1 MSGFYGELAL
11 RGARG
16 PAAGFGAMDA
26 AMANW
31 GPDAAAHWQE
41 GPLTVGARLLQV
53 ASDDVA
59 DTMPLVDDDLVVL
72 GHFRIDNRQAVG
84 RSLGLSPS
92 DVEALPDAQLLA
104 RAWRRWR
111 QGTVEHLA
119 GDWVCA
125 VWDRQ
130 RQSLW
135 LGRDAAGS
143 TGLYY
148 WHDAARLV
156 FSTSLRALLAHPAG
170 PRELNTYRIAQQ
182 LAFVSDPSQAHQT
195 PYVGVRRLPGGHA
208 LRCDSGTVEKYCW
221 WSPESLDELDWRRDG
236 DYHDAFRELYT
247 SVVTEQLARTAGPV
261 AVMLSS
267 GLDSGSIAALAAPVL
282 AAGGRRLLAFTAVPH
297 FAPDA
302 AAGARYGDEGKLA
315 REVAEFIGNI
325 EFNAVASEQA
335 TMVGSIEAVL
345 DATAEPIGG
354 PSNAHWIME
363 ILRRAR
369 ACGVGL
375 MLTGR
380 GGNATVSWPGTGN
393 LMPTL
398 RRGEWRSVIA
408 AFRRSEIGTWPTLK
422 RQVLRPALTAA
433 QECLERLALSKG
445 AESQSDSVLNPR
457 LAAEIDFYAR
467 AIKGRREFFAANRR
481 GAYDPG
487 AAHFRLGRREAST
500 QGEIWMALGAAHQ
513 LEIRDPTVDRRLI
526 EFCWRVPDRIFWASG
541 RQRGLI
547 RVGMSGFLPA
557 SVLRSTRRGLQGA
570 DVGHR
575 ILAERDL
582 VAAALGR
589 LEAHSLAR
597 EYLDLP
603 KMRSVLQALDRGVNP
618 TTTQLANGI
627 LLRGLSVGL
636 FLTRF

>member
-1 MSGFYGELAL
+1 
-11 RGARG
+11 
-16 PAAGFGAMDA
+16 
-26 AMANW
+26 MADW
-31 GPDAAAHWQE
+31 GPDGAARWQE

-53 ASDDVA
+53 ASDDTA
-59 DTMPLVDDDLVVL
+59 DTLPLVDDDLVVI

-92 DVEALPDAQLLA
+92 DVEALPDARLFA
-104 RAWRRWR
+104 RAWRRWQ
-111 QGTVEHLA
+111 QGTVDHLA

-125 VWDRQ
+125 VWDRR

-143 TGLYY
+143 TGCYY

-156 FSTSLRALLAHPAG
+156 FSTSLRAVLAHSAV

-182 LAFVSDPSQAHQT
+182 LAFWWDPGQSEQT
-195 PYVGVRRLPGGHA
+195 PYLGVRRLPGGHT
-208 LRCDSGTVEKYCW
+208 LGCDSGSVEKYRW
-221 WSPESLDELDWRRDG
+221 WFPESLTELEWRRDS
-236 DYHDAFRELYT
+236 DFHDAFRELYT
-247 SVVTEQLARTAGPV
+247 SVVTEQLTRTCAPV
-261 AVMLSS
+261 GVMLSS
-267 GLDSGSIAALAAPVL
+267 GLDSGSVAALAAPIL
-282 AAGGRRLLAFTAVPH
+282 ATRGRQLRAFTSVPH

-315 REVAEFIGNI
+315 REVADFIGNI
-325 EFNAVASEQA
+325 EFNAVASEQT
-335 TMVGSIEAVL
+335 TMLGSIEAVL
-345 DATAEPIGG
+345 NATAEPIGG

-369 ACGVGL
+369 ACSVGL

-380 GGNATVSWPGTGN
+380 GGNATVSWTGTGN

-398 RRGEWRSVIA
+398 QRGDWRGLIA
-408 AFRRSEIGTWPTLK
+408 AFRRSELGPWPTLK

-433 QECLERLALSKG
+433 QECLDRLPLSHRG
-445 AESQSDSVLNPR
+445 ELQTDSVLNPR
-457 LAAEIDFYAR
+457 LAADIDFFAR
-467 AIKGRREFFAANRR
+467 TTKGRREFFAANRH
-481 GAYDPG
+481 GAYGP
-487 AAHFRLGRREAST
+487 AAGHFRLGRREAST

-526 EFCWRVPDRIFWASG
+526 EFCWRVPDRIFWAGG

-547 RVGMSGFLPA
+547 RVGMSGSLPT
-557 SVLRSTRRGLQGA
+557 SVMQSTRRGLQGA

-582 VAAALGR
+582 VVAALGR
-589 LEAHSLAR
+589 LEAHPLAR